1 MDKILTLLEDQ
12 IGGTCYSSYKYCVDE
27 REVPSVNYE
36 ENQAYTLQRDRF
48 GETDTSLKTTK
59 NISNTAKQIE
69 GNKPL
74 FRYFLDGSRRI
85 YKIDDIELGKK
96 IFPII
101 GGQIGVACCE
111 RINPS
116 TFKKAILEHNLVLS
130 LPNEA
135 DKDGKNSEQFFN
147 SIVQKINTINKLQQ
161 YNLKFSKILPYSTR
175 QLDLGE
181 KFENLGIAKIQDEM
195 TECEKKIVSELVK
208 KNLLNQD
215 NYLLKDGSLQYKPMK
230 SGDFRELSKIKSN
243 YRCVIG
249 LSKHFNPE
257 LSRDK
262 AGKSN
267 ATKIA
272 KLPLFHRTPAFM
284 YQTDIVSTEVHFC
297 IWYLRIR
304 DVKYSGSPFSGVVK
318 IEKVLVTDNEIENG
332 LSSDEIDLISANII
346 NERNPVAYGSDT
358 RWANHLYPVYLTE
371 KYVKSQYISD
381 LHFLN
386 LF

>member
-1 MDKILTLLEDQ
+1 MDKILAFLEKQ

-27 REVPSVNYE
+27 KEVPSVNYE
-36 ENQAYTLQRDRF
+36 ENQIYTIQRDRF

-59 NISNTAKQIE
+59 DISKTAKQIE
-69 GNKPL
+69 GNNPL
-74 FRYFLDGSRRI
+74 FRYFLDGSRRV
-85 YKIDDIELGKK
+85 YKIDDIELGKR

-111 RINPS
+111 RTNPS
-116 TFKKAILEHNLVLS
+116 TFKKAILEHNLVMA
-130 LPNEA
+130 LPSDA

-147 SIVQKINTINKLQQ
+147 SIVQKINSIDKLQQ

-175 QLDLGE
+175 QLDPGE
-181 KFENLGIAKIQDEM
+181 KFENLGIEKIQEEM
-195 TECEKKIVSELVK
+195 TECEKRIVSELVK

-215 NYLLKDGSLQYKPMK
+215 NYLLKDGSLQYRPMK
-230 SGDFRELSKIKSN
+230 TGDFRELSKIKSN

-257 LSRDK
+257 LSKDK

-272 KLPLFHRTPAFM
+272 KLELYHRTPAFM
-284 YQTDIVSTEVHFC
+284 YQTEIVSTDVHFC

-304 DVKYSGSPFSGVVK
+304 DVKYTGNPFSGVVK

>member
-1 MDKILTLLEDQ
+1 MDKIIPFLEEQ
-12 IGGTCYSSYKYCVDE
+12 VGGTCYRSYKFCVDE

-36 ENQAYTLQRDRF
+36 ESHAYTLQKDKY
-48 GETDTSLKTTK
+48 GETDTSLKTIK
-59 NISNTAKQIE
+59 DISKTAKQIE

-111 RINPS
+111 RQSPS
-116 TFKKAILEHNLVLS
+116 QFKKAILEHNLVLS
-130 LPNEA
+130 LPSEA

-147 SIVQKINTINKLQQ
+147 AITQKINNLPKLQQ
-161 YNLKFSKILPYSTR
+161 YNLKFSKILTYASKA
-175 QLDLGE
+175 LDPGE

-195 TECEKKIVSELVK
+195 IECEKKIVSELVK

-215 NYLLKDGSLQYKPMK
+215 NYLIKDGSLQYKPMK

-257 LSRDK
+257 LSKDK
-262 AGKSN
+262 SGKSN

-272 KLPLFHRTPAFM
+272 KLPLYHRTPAFM

-304 DVKYSGSPFSGVVK
+304 DVKYTESPFSGVVK
-318 IEKVLVTDNEIENG
+318 IEKVLVTDDEIENG

-346 NERNPVAYGSDT
+346 NERSPVAYGTDT
-358 RWANHLYPVYLTE
+358 RWANHLYPIYLTE

>member
-1 MDKILTLLEDQ
+1 MEKILKFLEDQ
-12 IGGTCYSSYKYCVDE
+12 TGGTCYKSYKYRVDDIE
-27 REVPSVNYE
+27 MPSLNYE
-36 ENQAYTLQRDRF
+36 ENQSYTLQKDKY

-59 NISNTAKQIE
+59 DITNTARQIE
-69 GNKPL
+69 NNPPL

-111 RINPS
+111 RHSPS
-116 TFKKAILEHNLVLS
+116 TFKKAILEHNLIMA
-130 LPNEA
+130 LPSEA
-135 DKDGKNSEQFFN
+135 DKDGRNTEQFFN
-147 SIVQKINTINKLQQ
+147 ALTQKINGLPKLEK
-161 YNLKFSKILPYSTR
+161 YNLKFSKILTYPTR
-175 QLDLGE
+175 NLDPGE

-195 TECEKKIVSELVK
+195 IDCEKKIVSELVK

-215 NYLLKDGSLQYKPMK
+215 RYLLKDGSLQYKPMK
-230 SGDFRELSKIKSN
+230 SGDFRELSKIKAN
-243 YRCVIG
+243 YRSVIG

-262 AGKSN
+262 NGKSN

-272 KLPLFHRTPAFM
+272 KLPLYHRTPAFM
-284 YQTDIVSTEVHFC
+284 YQTDMVSTQVHFC

-304 DVKYSGSPFSGVVK
+304 DIKYTESPFSGVVK
-318 IEKVLVTDNEIENG
+318 VEKVLVSDNEIENG

-346 NERNPVAYGSDT
+346 NERSPVAYGSDT

-371 KYVKSQYISD
+371 KYIKSQYISD

>member
-1 MDKILTLLEDQ
+1 KDI
-12 IGGTCYSSYKYCVDE
+12 YH
-27 REVPSVNYE
+27 
-36 ENQAYTLQRDRF
+36 
-48 GETDTSLKTTK
+48 TS
-59 NISNTAKQIE
+59 KQICC
-69 GNKPL
+69 NKPL
-74 FRYFLDGSRRI
+74 FSYFLDGSRRI
-85 YKIDDIELGKK
+85 YKIDDLELGRK

-111 RINPS
+111 RKSPS
-116 TFKKAILEHNLVLS
+116 TFKKALLEHNLVLS
-130 LPNEA
+130 LPSEA
-135 DKDGKNSEQFFN
+135 DKDGRNSDQFFN
-147 SIVQKINTINKLQQ
+147 SITQKINDLPKLSQ
-161 YNLKFSKILPYSTR
+161 YNLKFSKILVYPSKS
-175 QLDLGE
+175 LDPGE

-195 TECEKKIVSELVK
+195 IDCEKKIVAELVK

-230 SGDFRELSKIKSN
+230 SGDFRELSKLKSN
-243 YRCVIG
+243 YRCVVG

-257 LSRDK
+257 LSKDK
-262 AGKSN
+262 LGKSN

-272 KLPLFHRTPAFM
+272 KLPLYHRTPAFM

-304 DVKYSGSPFSGVVK
+304 DVKYTESPFSGVVK
-318 IEKVLVTDNEIENG
+318 VEKVLVTEDEIENG
-332 LSSDEIDLISANII
+332 LNSDEVDLISANII

>member
-1 MDKILTLLEDQ
+1 MDKILPFLEEQ
-12 IGGTCYSSYKYCVDE
+12 VGGTCYRSLKYCVDE
-27 REVPSVNYE
+27 KEVPSVNYE
-36 ENQAYTLQRDRF
+36 ESHVYTLQRDRY
-48 GETDTSLKTTK
+48 GETDTSLNTTK
-59 NISNTAKQIE
+59 DISIKAKQVAE
-69 GNKPL
+69 YKPL

-85 YKIDDIELGKK
+85 YKIDDIELGRK

-111 RINPS
+111 RQSPS
-116 TFKKAILEHNLVLS
+116 TFKKTILEHNLVMS
-130 LPNEA
+130 LPSEA
-135 DKDGKNSEQFFN
+135 DKDGRNTEQFFN
-147 SIVQKINTINKLQQ
+147 SIGDKINILPKLKK
-161 YNLKFSKILPYSTR
+161 YNLKFSKILSYNSS
-175 QLDLGE
+175 LEVGE
-181 KFENLGIAKIQDEM
+181 KFEDKGIAKIQDEM
-195 TECEKKIVSELVK
+195 TECEKKIVAELVK

-243 YRCVIG
+243 YRCVVG

-257 LSRDK
+257 LSKDK

-272 KLPLFHRTPAFM
+272 NLRLYHRTPAFM
-284 YQTDIVSTEVHFC
+284 YQTDMVSTEVHFC

-304 DVKYSGSPFSGVVK
+304 DKKYTESPFSGIVK
-318 IEKVLVTDNEIENG
+318 IEKVLVTEDEIEFG
-332 LSSDEIDLISANII
+332 LNSDEVDLISANII
-346 NERNPVAYGSDT
+346 NERNPVAYGADT
-358 RWANHLYPVYLTE
+358 RWANHLYPIYLTE
-371 KYVKSQYISD
+371 KYIKSQYISD

>member
-1 MDKILTLLEDQ
+1 MDKILPFLEEQ
-12 IGGTCYSSYKYCVDE
+12 VGGTCFKSYKYCFDE
-27 REVPSVNYE
+27 REVPTVKYE
-36 ENQAYTLQRDRF
+36 ETKSYTLQKDRY

-59 NISNTAKQIE
+59 DIYNTSKQICC
-69 GNKPL
+69 NKPL
-74 FRYFLDGSRRI
+74 FSYFLDGSRRI
-85 YKIDDIELGKK
+85 YKIDDLELGRK

-111 RINPS
+111 RKSPS
-116 TFKKAILEHNLVLS
+116 TFKKALLEHNLVLS
-130 LPNEA
+130 LPSEA
-135 DKDGKNSEQFFN
+135 DKDGRNSDQFFN
-147 SIVQKINTINKLQQ
+147 SITQKINDLPKLCQF
-161 YNLKFSKILPYSTR
+161 NLKFSKILVYPSKS
-175 QLDLGE
+175 LDPGE

-195 TECEKKIVSELVK
+195 IDCEKKIVADLVK

-230 SGDFRELSKIKSN
+230 SGDFRELSKLKSN
-243 YRCVIG
+243 YRCVVG

-257 LSRDK
+257 LSKDK
-262 AGKSN
+262 LGKSN

-272 KLPLFHRTPAFM
+272 KLPLYHRTPAFM

-304 DVKYSGSPFSGVVK
+304 DVKYTESPFSGVVK
-318 IEKVLVTDNEIENG
+318 VEKVLVTEDEIENG
-332 LSSDEIDLISANII
+332 LNSDEVDLISANII

>member
-1 MDKILTLLEDQ
+1 MEKILEFLEEQ
-12 IGGTCYSSYKYCVDE
+12 TGGTCYSSYKYCVDE
-27 REVPSVNYE
+27 TKVPTVKYD
-36 ENQAYTLQRDRF
+36 ENQTYTLQKDRF

-59 NISNTAKQIE
+59 DVSHRANQIV
-69 GNKPL
+69 NNAPL

-85 YKIDDIELGKK
+85 YKVDDIELGKK

-111 RINPS
+111 RETS
-116 TFKKAILEHNLVLS
+116 SSFKKALLEHNLVMA
-130 LPNEA
+130 LPAEA
-135 DKDGKNSEQFFN
+135 DKDGRNSEQFFN
-147 SIVQKINTINKLQQ
+147 SVTQKINNLKKLQQ
-161 YNLKFSKILPYSTR
+161 YNLKFSKILSYNCS
-175 QLDLGE
+175 LEKGE
-181 KFENLGIAKIQDEM
+181 KFEDKGIAKIQDEM
-195 TECEKKIVSELVK
+195 IECEKKIVSELSK

-249 LSKHFNPE
+249 LSKNFNPE
-257 LSRDK
+257 LSKDRE
-262 AGKSN
+262 GKSN

-272 KLPLFHRTPAFM
+272 KLPLYHRTPAFM
-284 YQTDIVSTEVHFC
+284 YQTDIVSTEVYFC

-304 DVKYSGSPFSGVVK
+304 DVRFTESPFSGVVK
-318 IEKVLVTDNEIENG
+318 IEKVLVSDTEREEG
-332 LSSDEIDLISANII
+332 LKSDEIDLISANII
-346 NERNPVAYGSDT
+346 NERNPVAYGTDT

>member
-1 MDKILTLLEDQ
+1 
-12 IGGTCYSSYKYCVDE
+12 
-27 REVPSVNYE
+27 
-36 ENQAYTLQRDRF
+36 
-48 GETDTSLKTTK
+48 
-59 NISNTAKQIE
+59 
-69 GNKPL
+69 
-74 FRYFLDGSRRI
+74 
-85 YKIDDIELGKK
+85 
-96 IFPII
+96 
-101 GGQIGVACCE
+101 
-111 RINPS
+111 
-116 TFKKAILEHNLVLS
+116 
-130 LPNEA
+130 
-135 DKDGKNSEQFFN
+135 
-147 SIVQKINTINKLQQ
+147 
-161 YNLKFSKILPYSTR
+161 
-175 QLDLGE
+175 
-181 KFENLGIAKIQDEM
+181 
-195 TECEKKIVSELVK
+195 
-208 KNLLNQD
+208 
-215 NYLLKDGSLQYKPMK
+215 MK

-332 LSSDEIDLISANII
+332 LSSDEIDLIRANII

>member
-1 MDKILTLLEDQ
+1 MDKIIPFLEEQ
-12 IGGTCYSSYKYCVDE
+12 VGGTCYRSYKFCVDE

-36 ENQAYTLQRDRF
+36 ESHAYTLQKDRY
-48 GETDTSLKTTK
+48 GETDTSLKTIK
-59 NISNTAKQIE
+59 DISKTAKQIE

-111 RINPS
+111 RLSPS
-116 TFKKAILEHNLVLS
+116 QFKKAILEHNLVLS
-130 LPNEA
+130 LPSDA

-147 SIVQKINTINKLQQ
+147 AITQKINNLSKLQQ
-161 YNLKFSKILPYSTR
+161 YNLKFSKILTYPSKA
-175 QLDLGE
+175 LDPGE

-195 TECEKKIVSELVK
+195 IECEKKIVSELVK

-257 LSRDK
+257 LSKDK
-262 AGKSN
+262 TGKSN

-272 KLPLFHRTPAFM
+272 KLAF
-284 YQTDIVSTEVHFC
+284 I
-297 IWYLRIR
+297 
-304 DVKYSGSPFSGVVK
+304 
-318 IEKVLVTDNEIENG
+318 
-332 LSSDEIDLISANII
+332 SSDSCF
-346 NERNPVAYGSDT
+346 
-358 RWANHLYPVYLTE
+358 
-371 KYVKSQYISD
+371 YVS
-381 LHFLN
+381 N
-386 LF
+386 